1 MTFHTVFLALGVA
14 TVAGT
19 LFSLRRERIR
29 AEYSVS
35 WLIVGALLSG
45 FALFP
50 KLVNRVSGNMGL
62 DPQVW
67 FLIIAGILISGLVFG
82 ISRVVSRLRD
92 ENVLLAQ
99 RVAILEFRIQR
110 QSVEGNGVKS
120 T

>member
-1 MTFHTVFLALGVA
+1 MNFHFVFLLLGVA
-14 TVAGT
+14 TIAGT
-19 LFSLRRERIR
+19 LVSLRREHIR

-35 WLIVGALLSG
+35 WLAVGALLSG
-45 FALFP
+45 LALFP
-50 KLVNRVSGNMGL
+50 NVASRISGTLGL

-67 FLIIAGILISGLVFG
+67 FLILAGILISALVFG

-99 RVAILEFRIQR
+99 RVAILEFRIER
-110 QSVEGNGVKS
+110 QAGEGNGVES

>member
-1 MTFHTVFLALGVA
+1 MNFHTVFLLVGVA
-14 TVAGT
+14 TIAGT
-19 LFSLRRERIR
+19 LISLRREHIR

-35 WLIVGALLSG
+35 WLAVGALLSG
-45 FALFP
+45 LALFP
-50 KLVNRVSGNMGL
+50 ELINRVSGNLGL

-67 FLIIAGILISGLVFG
+67 FLIIAGILISALVFG

-110 QSVEGNGVKS
+110 RLDGRDGVKS